1 MPAQQVAEFLVKRAS
16 AMVLLLRLYI
26 LQHGIELARAYRK
39 RAISALPQEPAITS
53 INCFDPLRR
62 YFLDLFDQLGL
73 GKCSRQRRDDVNV
86 ISNTADAHKF
96 STKVT
101 ADCRQIS
108 VHARLHVVIEP
119 GHGANDDPTARRS
132 ESRFQRWRFRIPR
145 ILGRRPQA

>member
-1 MPAQQVAEFLVKRAS
+1 MPAQQVAEVLLKRAS

-39 RAISALPQEPAITS
+39 RAISALPQEPPITS

-62 YFLDLFDQLGL
+62 YFLICSINSAW

-86 ISNTADAHKF
+86 ISNTADAHEF

-119 GHGANDDPTARRS
+119 GLAILRAKDDVA
-132 ESRFQRWRFRIPR
+132 
-145 ILGRRPQA
+145 L

>member
-1 MPAQQVAEFLVKRAS
+1 MPAQQVAEFLLKRAG

-73 GKCSRQRRDDVNV
+73 GKCSRQRRDDVNY
-86 ISNTADAHKF
+86 SCSAHAHEIKQP
-96 STKVT
+96 SLVKEIRNPNPEIRNKTQKT
-101 ADCRQIS
+101 YLNHRNQK
-108 VHARLHVVIEP
+108 RPL
-119 GHGANDDPTARRS
+119 AN
-132 ESRFQRWRFRIPR
+132 SRCSAFRISHFEFLLV
-145 ILGRRPQA
+145 I